1 MKPKQT
7 EKNETDILDTLYL
20 DFLGNYEKELSYVVD
35 YIQMYHHFEKRPSVT
50 GNDSGQRARIEGLK
64 YHEGQAAAIY
74 YCLKHIKALKE
85 AKENKD
91 L

>member
-20 DFLGNYEKELSYVVD
+20 DFLGDYEKELSYVAD
-35 YIQMYHHFEKRPSVT
+35 YIQMYHHFEK
-50 GNDSGQRARIEGLK
+50 RARIEGLK

-74 YCLKHIKALKE
+74 YCLKHIKALKK